1 MLADGLLIL
10 SSLNADVFDCHS
22 RYLALPTL
30 GYLQYATE
38 AFSLYIAVRVVLRR
52 LHEIQR
58 EVEVRRLNF
67 VTRFTLLT
75 SLFVIQA

>member
-1 MLADGLLIL
+1 MLADSLHILL

-30 GYLQYATE
+30 GYFKYAAE
-38 AFSLYIAVRVVLRR
+38 AFSLYIAVHAILRR

-75 SLFVIQA
+75 S